1 MFLIAANMLETC
13 SDPALAN
20 SLLLVK
26 KFLGFVQFI
35 GPIVGMVGLTIHL
48 IKLFVNPEN
57 KKNNKLITNW
67 IMAILLLFFFPGLLN
82 AFMYLLDDSFEL
94 TRCWNYAEEISEG
107 YGTGIGAGDEDDD
120 DRVPII
126 VTSDLDDILKE
137 NDKLTASKLHFIG
150 DSRTCGMKN
159 SISKQVNWTCE
170 SGKGLTWLKQTAIPN
185 KEKALKNNHR
195 VIIMLG
201 VNDLSKASDYATY
214 INEKA
219 KKWAEDGIKTYFV
232 SVNPTEGSYDK
243 YNSKIDSFNSTIK
256 SSLSSDVKYVDT
268 NSYLKTEGFTTTDGL
283 HYDSSTYISIYNKI
297 IRSL

>member
-67 IMAILLLFFFPGLLN
+67 IMAILLLFFFPGLIN

-94 TRCWNYAEEISEG
+94 TRCWNYAEEVSEG
-107 YGTGIGAGDEDDD
+107 YGTGIGADDEEDN
-120 DRVPII
+120 RVPII
-126 VTSDLDDILKE
+126 VTPDFDDILKE
-137 NDKLTASKLHFIG
+137 NNTLSASKIHIIG
-150 DSRTCGMKN
+150 DSRTCGMKQN
-159 SISKQVNWTCE
+159 VSVKVNWTCE
-170 SGKGLTWLKQTAIPN
+170 QGKGLQWLVETAIPK
-185 KEKALKNNHR
+185 KENSLKKNHR

-201 VNDLSKASDYATY
+201 VNDLDNASNYATY
-214 INEKA
+214 VNKKA
-219 KKWAEDGIKTYFV
+219 KKWAENDIKTYFV
-232 SVNPTEGSYDK
+232 SVNPTDGSYSK
-243 YNSKIDSFNSTIK
+243 YNSKIDKFNTTVK
-256 SSLSSDVKYVDT
+256 SSLSSDVKYIDT
-268 NSYLKTEGFTTTDGL
+268 NSYLKKNGFTTTDGL
-283 HYDSSTYISIYNKI
+283 HYDSITYDIIYQKVIEYMN
-297 IRSL
+297 